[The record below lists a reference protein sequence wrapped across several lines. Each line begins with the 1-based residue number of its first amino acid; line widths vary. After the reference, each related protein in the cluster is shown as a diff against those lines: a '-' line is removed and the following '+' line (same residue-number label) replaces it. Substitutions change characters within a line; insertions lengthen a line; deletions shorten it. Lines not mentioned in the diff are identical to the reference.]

1 MATPIIGDF
10 TVFAKTA
17 TVVFGDTSATRLW
30 DLPAH
35 AHILDIMVDVK
46 TAFDVG
52 NQQLEIGK
60 YGDTSY
66 FAADVDVSSTGRA
79 TVTVLQ
85 GGVDLGS
92 RLTEV
97 QIQVDAAA
105 STTGECTVTFLYFC
119 FDRSHLH

>member
-17 TVVFGDTSATRLW
+17 TVVYGDTSATRLW

-35 AHILDIMVDVK
+35 AHVIDIKVDVQTAFATGTTTLDIGKHGNADYFVD
-46 TAFDVG
+46 G
-52 NQQLEIGK
+52 LN
-60 YGDTSY
+60 
-66 FAADVDVSSTGRA
+66 VSATGRKSP
-79 TVTVLQ
+79 TLLEC
-85 GGVDLGS
+85 GEDLGS

-97 QIQVDAAA
+97 QIQVGAGCDA
-105 STTGECTVTFLYFC
+105 GECTVTFLYFC